1 MIQSSVA
8 RRYAKALFETV
19 DPPSIDPALTGLTS
33 LGEALSQST
42 HLRHVLASPAFSE
55 EDKLAI
61 LSTLVGRLGAP
72 RAVTGLLAQLVRKN
86 RISLLP
92 QIAAAFAALADE
104 AKGSRRVEVATAKP
118 LSSAEQRELRSR
130 LRELLRHDV
139 LVSFETD
146 AALLS
151 GLQVRIG
158 STVFDSTVRS
168 RLTAMQALLTKES

>member
-33 LGEALSQST
+33 LGEALSRSS
-42 HLRHVLASPAFSE
+42 HLRHLLASPAFSA
-55 EDKLAI
+55 EDKLAV
-61 LSTLVGRLGAP
+61 LFTLVGRLGAP
-72 RAVTGLLAQLVRKN
+72 DALNGLLAQLVKKN
-86 RISLLP
+86 RISLLT

-104 AKGSRRVEVATAKP
+104 AKGSRRVSVVTAKP
-118 LSSAEQRELRSR
+118 LSRAEQQELKDR
-130 LRELLRHDV
+130 LCDLLRHDA

-146 AALLS
+146 ADLLS

-158 STVFDSTVRS
+158 NTVVDSTVRS